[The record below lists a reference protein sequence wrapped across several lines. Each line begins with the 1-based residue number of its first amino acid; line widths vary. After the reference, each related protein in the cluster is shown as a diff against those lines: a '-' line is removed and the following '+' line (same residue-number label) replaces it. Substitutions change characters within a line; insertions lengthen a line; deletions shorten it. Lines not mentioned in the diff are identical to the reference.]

1 MYRVKV
7 MNHCGPTA
15 GSRYCFTQKTVL
27 RLVELFLKVGAEA
40 EEDFIVEKFYRISPG
55 VFAWSSLAENNPK
68 FEAKYF
74 TLIEASEKANKTCTK
89 KE

>member
-7 MNHCGPTA
+7 MNHGTPGC
-15 GSRYCFTQKTVL
+15 RYCFTQKKVL
-27 RLVELFLKVGAEA
+27 NLVELFLKVGAEA
-40 EEDFIVEKFYRISPG
+40 EEDFVVEKFYRISPG

-74 TLIEASEKANKTCTK
+74 DLIEASEKANETCTK
-89 KE
+89 EE